1 MGECSQD
8 DLDISVNQLRDR
20 VDMPHM
26 TVDVGFVD
34 PKWDFPGLSPLLNEI
49 RRERRVEF
57 ACEGYRFDDLMR
69 WAAVNL
75 IKRPMI
81 GAKMKQFADIKDQFK
96 PVLDPGA
103 IPVMMQVILH
113 LTGIVRQRAVGSLMK
128 IRIG

>member
-1 MGECSQD
+1 
-8 DLDISVNQLRDR
+8 
-20 VDMPHM
+20 MPHM

-103 IPVMMQVILH
+103 IPVNDAGYIAPHWNSPAKSGWQFDENKNWLKPLPSNELVLNSN
-113 LTGIVRQRAVGSLMK
+113 LEQNPGY
-128 IRIG
+128 